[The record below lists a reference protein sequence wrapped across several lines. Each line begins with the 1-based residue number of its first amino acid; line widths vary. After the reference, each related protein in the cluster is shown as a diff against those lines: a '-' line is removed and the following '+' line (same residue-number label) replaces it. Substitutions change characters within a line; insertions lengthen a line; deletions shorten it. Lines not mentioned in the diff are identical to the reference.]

1 MYVRILQPFW
11 KIIFFVYSQSS
22 TVVTTMF
29 YIMKG
34 HSFVWIVSLRAFEGV
49 FVLR

>member
-1 MYVRILQPFW
+1 MLEYYSLFGRF
-11 KIIFFVYSQSS
+11 FFVHSQSS
-22 TVVTTMF
+22 TVVATMF